1 MHSLTHAQ
9 QNAVGR
15 SASNG
20 RRPFYA
26 GVGHF
31 PVFTQGV
38 CVLWEGK
45 RALLHSLFLAFEE
58 RGFGLIRPFVAF
70 GFTIALGHPSPRRS
84 ILRAP
89 PVLTAM
95 LRQGFR

>member
-1 MHSLTHAQ
+1 MHSHMRATK
-9 QNAVGR
+9 R
-15 SASNG
+15 SGQKRFQWPTS
-20 RRPFYA
+20 FYA

-45 RALLHSLFLAFEE
+45 RALLPSLFLAFEE
-58 RGFGLIRPFVAF
+58 QGFGLIRPFVVF
-70 GFTIALGHPSPRRS
+70 GFAIALRCPSPRRS

-89 PVLTAM
+89 PVLTAV
-95 LRQGFR
+95 LRQRFR